1 MFSIWQ
7 AISIELRVPFIL
19 VGLSVTNSID
29 LDGN

>member
-7 AISIELRVPFIL
+7 AISIELRVPFFL
-19 VGLSVTNSID
+19 VGLSATSSID